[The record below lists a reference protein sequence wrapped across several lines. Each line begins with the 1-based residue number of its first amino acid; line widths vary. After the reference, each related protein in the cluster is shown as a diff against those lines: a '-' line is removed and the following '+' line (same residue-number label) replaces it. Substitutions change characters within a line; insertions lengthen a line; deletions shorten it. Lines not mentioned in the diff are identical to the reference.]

1 MCIKQLLSCL
11 SIRRRMM
18 KRFYTAESVTEG
30 HPDKMCDAISDA
42 ILDACMEQDP
52 MSRVACETAS
62 CTGFVLVTGEITTK
76 AQLDIPS
83 IVRKT
88 VNEIGYND
96 AKTGFDGHT
105 CAVMVALDQ
114 QSPDIAMGV
123 DKALEAKE
131 NKMSDEQLE
140 AIGAGDQGM
149 MFGYATNETE
159 EYMPFAIS
167 MAHKLSRRLAEVRK
181 TGILPYLRPDGKTQ
195 VTVEYEGKKRR
206 ENRKYTDT
214 LHKYIS
220 TSRIGVIMV
229 PSIFN
234 MILMGS

>member
-1 MCIKQLLSCL
+1 MEKLLFTS
-11 SIRRRMM
+11 
-18 KRFYTAESVTEG
+18 ESVTEG

-114 QSPDIAMGV
+114 QSPDIPCTQTCFTAY
-123 DKALEAKE
+123 KSA
-131 NKMSDEQLE
+131 Q
-140 AIGAGDQGM
+140 
-149 MFGYATNETE
+149 
-159 EYMPFAIS
+159 
-167 MAHKLSRRLAEVRK
+167 RRHIKIFKTRRK
-181 TGILPYLRPDGKTQ
+181 NTGFCR
-195 VTVEYEGKKRR
+195 V
-206 ENRKYTDT
+206 
-214 LHKYIS
+214 
-220 TSRIGVIMV
+220 
-229 PSIFN
+229 
-234 MILMGS
+234 